1 MAMKRR
7 DFLKASLLTGSQLL
21 GGCSTIFSSS
31 ARASQV
37 QTTKVLVIG
46 AGMAGLTAASEL
58 QKRGYDVTVL
68 EGRDRIGGR
77 IWTDRSLGAPVDL
90 GASWIHGDNGN
101 PIKALADNNNIQLF
115 TTNFGEGYIYNNQ
128 GNLLSDATIERVE
141 ARFDQVQNRFF
152 QLKEEVGQDISL
164 AQALTMQSPY
174 EGFSEVE
181 RQSLNWLFEFNIELD
196 LAADLDELSLF
207 SWEEDE
213 SFGDTD
219 ILFPGGYEQIVNL
232 LTPGLDI
239 RLNHLVESVTYDD
252 AGVRVS
258 TSNGVFEAQHAVIT
272 LPLGVLQQDV
282 VEFSP
287 NLPARKQQ
295 AIDRL
300 GMGAFNKIALRF
312 PNVFWPAESHY
323 FGNVVGSPWTEYW
336 NLDVMVQLPI
346 IVGLSPGSLARS
358 LESMTDAQMAELAM
372 QDLRATFGSNIPEP
386 TDIMV
391 TRWANDPFTLGAY
404 SYNAVGS
411 TLNDRDTLGEP
422 VGNVFFAGEAT
433 SSSFPG
439 TVHGA
444 HLEGL
449 RAVREINNI

>member
-1 MAMKRR
+1 M
-7 DFLKASLLTGSQLL
+7 
-21 GGCSTIFSSS
+21 GGCAPIFALS
-31 ARASQV
+31 AQANQV
-37 QTTKVLVIG
+37 QTTEVLVIG
-46 AGMAGLTAASEL
+46 AGVAGLTAASEL
-58 QKRGYDVTVL
+58 LKKDHDVIVL

-77 IWTDRSLGAPVDL
+77 IWTDHSLGAPIDL

-101 PIKALADNNNIQLF
+101 PIKRLADNNNIQLF
-115 TTNFGEGYIYNNQ
+115 TTDFGQGSIYDNQ
-128 GNLLSDATIERVE
+128 GNLLSDAAITRVE
-141 ARFDQVQNRFF
+141 GRFGQVEGRFYE
-152 QLKEEVGQDISL
+152 LKDEVSQDISL

-174 EGFSEVE
+174 QGLSETE
-181 RQSLNWLFEFNIELD
+181 RQALDWLLEFNIELD
-196 LAADLDELSLF
+196 LAADLDELSLL

-213 SFGDTD
+213 TFGDTD
-219 ILFPGGYEQIVNL
+219 ILFPGGYEQIINL

-239 RLNHLVESVTYDD
+239 RLNHFVESVTYDD
-252 AGVRVS
+252 AGVKVS
-258 TSNGVFEAQHAVIT
+258 TFNGVFEAQHAIIT
-272 LPLGVLQQDV
+272 LPLGVLQHGV

-287 NLPARKQQ
+287 NLPTRKQR

-300 GMGAFNKIALRF
+300 GMGAFSKIALRF

-336 NLDVMVQLPI
+336 NLDVMAQLPI

-358 LESMTDAQMAELAM
+358 LESMTDVQMAELAM
-372 QDLRATFGSNIPEP
+372 QDLRATFGTNISEP
-386 TDIMV
+386 IGMVV
-391 TRWANDPFTLGAY
+391 TRWASDPFALGAY

-411 TLNDRDTLGEP
+411 TLSDRDTLGEP
-422 VGNVFFAGEAT
+422 AGNLFFAGEAT

-449 RAVREINNI
+449 RAAREIDDL